1 MASAQNDFSKGSVV
15 GNIMGM
21 AIPTTAAQLINL
33 LYNVVD
39 RIYIG
44 YIPEH
49 ATLSLTGLG
58 VCLPVITAVMAFAN
72 LFGMGGAPLCSIER
86 GRGNQKEAEAI
97 MGKCVYPHG
106 DVLRDPADYPG
117 DRIPAAAALAF
128 RGQ

>member
-21 AIPTTAAQLINL
+21 AIPMTAAQLINL

-49 ATLSLTGLG
+49 ATLL
-58 VCLPVITAVMAFAN
+58 
-72 LFGMGGAPLCSIER
+72 
-86 GRGNQKEAEAI
+86 
-97 MGKCVYPHG
+97 H
-106 DVLRDPADYPG
+106 
-117 DRIPAAAALAF
+117 
-128 RGQ
+128 

>member
-21 AIPTTAAQLINL
+21 AIPMTAAQLINL

-72 LFGMGGAPLCSIER
+72 LILRR
-86 GRGNQKEAEAI
+86 GK
-97 MGKCVYPHG
+97 VYI
-106 DVLRDPADYPG
+106 LPAWHSECNIVRHYIISTIG
-117 DRIPAAAALAF
+117 H
-128 RGQ
+128 

>member
-21 AIPTTAAQLINL
+21 AIPMTAAQLINL

-72 LFGMGGAPLCSIER
+72 LFGMGGAPLGPIER
-86 GRGNQKEAEAI
+86 GRGNRRRRRPSWE
-97 MGKCVYPHG
+97 MRLPSW
-106 DVLRDPADYPG
+106 
-117 DRIPAAAALAF
+117 
-128 RGQ
+128 

>member
-1 MASAQNDFSKGSVV
+1 M
-15 GNIMGM
+15 
-21 AIPTTAAQLINL
+21 TAAQLINL

-72 LFGMGGAPLCSIER
+72 LFGMGGAPYAPLNGGGGTRRRRRPSW
-86 GRGNQKEAEAI
+86 NAL
-97 MGKCVYPHG
+97 PHG
-106 DVLRDPADYPG
+106 DLRILLTILGSYSGGRCFIFSGPV
-117 DRIPAAAALAF
+117 IPPIPM
-128 RGQ
+128 RNPT

>member
-21 AIPTTAAQLINL
+21 AIPMTAAQLINL

-97 MGKCVYPHG
+97 MGN
-106 DVLRDPADYPG
+106 
-117 DRIPAAAALAF
+117 AF
-128 RGQ
+128 TLKSEAKRS